1 MPTYDYECENCG
13 PFREFHPISEFDR
26 EQPCPDC
33 GDPAPRLLTLPAI
46 GGSAAEEASGAP
58 APAAHPGGCACC
70 AGPRAFRAEA
80 V

>member
-13 PFREFHPISEFDR
+13 PFREAHPIAEFDR

-46 GGSAAEEASGAP
+46 GGVAMEASAGAP
-58 APAAHPGGCACC
+58 APAAHTGGCACC
-70 AGPRAFRAEA
+70 AGPRSFRAEA